1 MQKNKLGNT
10 DILVSEI
17 CLGTM
22 TWGRQNTE
30 EEAFEQMDYALEQGV
45 DFFDTAELYPIPPEA
60 ETQGRTETMIG
71 NWFAARGNRDKIIL
85 ASKVTGR
92 SSLTWFRDDGAPTE
106 LSEAQILEAIDKSLK
121 RLQTDYIDLY
131 QLHWPDRPINLFGG
145 QGYTHH
151 GDELNRIEDTL
162 GVLEGLVKAGK
173 IRTFGLSNETP
184 WGIMKFLHYAQVNA
198 QSQIV
203 SVQNAYNLLN
213 RIYEYGASEIYHRE
227 GVGLLAYSPLAQG
240 YLSGKYLNGAIP
252 PGSRKSIAN
261 RLQRYETPGA
271 EEAIVKYLAIAEKY
285 GLDPSQMANKFVT
298 TRPFVTSNIIGATTM
313 EQLRLAIGS
322 NDIDLSDELL
332 AEIEAVHIRA
342 PNLCP

>member
-30 EEAFEQMDYALEQGV
+30 AEAFEQMDYAVEQGV
-45 DFFDTAELYPIPPEA
+45 NFFDTAELYPIPPEA

-85 ASKVTGR
+85 ATKVTGR
-92 SSLTWFRDDGAPTE
+92 SKMPWFRDNGAPTE
-106 LSEAQILEAIDKSLK
+106 LSEEQIHEAIDKSLE

-151 GDELNRIEDTL
+151 SDEINRIEDTL
-162 GVLEGLVKAGK
+162 GVLDGLVKAGK
-173 IRTFGLSNETP
+173 IRTIGLSNETP

-213 RIYEYGASEIYHRE
+213 RIYEYGSSEIYHRE
-227 GVGLLAYSPLAQG
+227 GIGLLAYSPIAQG

-252 PGSRKSIAN
+252 PGSRKSIAD

-271 EEAIVKYLAIAEKY
+271 EEAIVKYLAIAKKY
-285 GLDPSQMANKFVT
+285 NLDPSQMANKFVT
-298 TRPFVTSNIIGATTM
+298 SRPFVTSNIIGATTM

-322 NDIDLSDELL
+322 NDISLSDEIME
-332 AEIEAVHIRA
+332 EIEAVHIRA

>member
-1 MQKNKLGNT
+1 MSK
-10 DILVSEI
+10 
-17 CLGTM
+17 
-22 TWGRQNTE
+22 
-30 EEAFEQMDYALEQGV
+30 V

-106 LSEAQILEAIDKSLK
+106 LSEAQIHEAIDKSLK

-184 WGIMKFLHYAQVNA
+184 WGLWKFLHYAQVNA

-203 SVQNAYNLLN
+203 SVQTPIICSTGFMNMARQKFTIAKVLACWPL
-213 RIYEYGASEIYHRE
+213 RCACA
-227 GVGLLAYSPLAQG
+227 GL
-240 YLSGKYLNGAIP
+240 
-252 PGSRKSIAN
+252 SI
-261 RLQRYETPGA
+261 G
-271 EEAIVKYLAIAEKY
+271 
-285 GLDPSQMANKFVT
+285 
-298 TRPFVTSNIIGATTM
+298 
-313 EQLRLAIGS
+313 
-322 NDIDLSDELL
+322 
-332 AEIEAVHIRA
+332 
-342 PNLCP
+342 